1 MDAPMSSAA
10 AEKSAPADMEAQVE
24 VEAET
29 SKSVDQ
35 KIPKRPSQIE
45 VDAQRI
51 RSSVERLTSNS
62 IEGLEGLSSELQEL
76 QEFLKSEVAR
86 VQSEIESA
94 MAGIKISTANFG
106 GDPKPPSGFFTP
118 SSSSRTSLLKRQP
131 DSEQFR
137 TFKDER

>member
-1 MDAPMSSAA
+1 MDAAPMSSAA
-10 AEKSAPADMEAQVE
+10 AEKSPPADLEAQVE
-24 VEAET
+24 MNTETET

-51 RSSVERLTSNS
+51 RSSVTRLTSNS

-86 VQSEIESA
+86 VQLEIESA
-94 MAGIKISTANFG
+94 MAGIKIIIETIAPWKSASASSAPQRGVRPFRAGPAANVEAAQ
-106 GDPKPPSGFFTP
+106 
-118 SSSSRTSLLKRQP
+118 SRR
-131 DSEQFR
+131 
-137 TFKDER
+137 